1 MNGNYSTEATTKEA
15 CSVLNVSAETLRR
28 WAKDGK
34 IKHSKTPGGQ
44 RRYDLRDYLG
54 TETATATATA
64 TAKTTRKRIIYARV
78 SSPSQKNDLERQV
91 EHLQEQYP
99 EYQVITDV
107 GSGLNFKRKGLK
119 TLVEYLVRGEI
130 QEIVVTHRDRLA
142 RFGFELFEL
151 ILSQT
156 NPDGEIVVLDDRTT
170 SPEEELA
177 NDLITII
184 TVFSSRLYGLR
195 SHQNRLRK
203 IIENSGDKDISRPG
217 SEEEIKDDV

>member
-54 TETATATATA
+54 TETTSG
-64 TAKTTRKRIIYARV
+64 KTTRKRIIYARV
-78 SSPSQKNDLERQV
+78 SSASQKNDLERQV

-177 NDLITII
+177 NDLIAII

-203 IIENSGDKDISRPG
+203 IIENSGNKDISGPE
-217 SEEEIKDDV
+217 SEEETKDDV

>member
-54 TETATATATA
+54 TETTPG
-64 TAKTTRKRIIYARV
+64 KTTRKRIIYARV
-78 SSPSQKNDLERQV
+78 SSAAQKNDLERQV

-177 NDLITII
+177 NDLIAII

-203 IIENSGDKDISRPG
+203 IIENSGNKDISRSE
-217 SEEEIKDDV
+217 SEEETKDDV